1 MDISGQV
8 LSVVGEFKN
17 TKFGPRTVW
26 RVSFSDGQVYDTW
39 KAAISTKAQQ
49 LQGQQVDIRAE
60 VTQNTGND
68 GTVYTNNTLLDI
80 APSGQLGAAAVETLL
95 PMPVGASLSPSGV
108 VGNGAAPP
116 IPIVASQG
124 GMSPERES
132 KIVKQSCLSTAFN
145 FVGNFKFGPE
155 YVELDEAVATAL
167 DLAKT
172 LYAEVYG
179 QQNVAQTPALVA
191 QAVNAAAGVDA
202 VKVGAET
209 PEW

>member
-1 MDISGQV
+1 VDISGQV
-8 LSVVGEFKN
+8 LSVVGRNVN
-17 TKFGPRTVW
+17 TKYGQKTVYDIML
-26 RVSFSDGQVYDTW
+26 SDGQTYSSW
-39 KAAISTKAQQ
+39 KADIATKAQQ
-49 LQGQQVDIRAE
+49 LQGQTVDARTE
-60 VTQNTGND
+60 TRGS
-68 GTVYTNNTLLDI
+68 YTDIVDI
-80 APSGQLGAAAVETLL
+80 APLGQLAQAAVAAT
-95 PMPVGASLSPSGV
+95 GALLSPSGV
-108 VGNGAAPP
+108 VGNGGAPP
-116 IPIVASQG
+116 IPIVASQAGTPYQG

-145 FVGNFKFGPE
+145 FVGSFDSGGPWSI
-155 YVELDEAVATAL
+155 DEAIKEGL
-167 DLAKT
+167 SLAKT

>member
-1 MDISGQV
+1 VDISGQV
-8 LSVVGEFKN
+8 LSVVGRNVN
-17 TKFGPRTVW
+17 TKYGQKTVYDIM
-26 RVSFSDGQVYDTW
+26 FSDGQTYSSW
-39 KAAISTKAQQ
+39 KADIATKAQMYAAQKNADGAITQPAQ
-49 LQGQQVDIRAE
+49 LVDARTE
-60 VTQNTGND
+60 KRGS
-68 GTVYTNNTLLDI
+68 YTDIVDI
-80 APSGQLGAAAVETLL
+80 APLGHLAQAAVAAT
-95 PMPVGASLSPSGV
+95 GALLSPSGV
-108 VGNGAAPP
+108 VGNGGAPP

-179 QQNVAQTPALVA
+179 QQNVAQTGAEVA
-191 QAVNAAAGVDA
+191 AQVNQVIPEAVS
-202 VKVGAET
+202 VGADT
-209 PEW
+209 PAW